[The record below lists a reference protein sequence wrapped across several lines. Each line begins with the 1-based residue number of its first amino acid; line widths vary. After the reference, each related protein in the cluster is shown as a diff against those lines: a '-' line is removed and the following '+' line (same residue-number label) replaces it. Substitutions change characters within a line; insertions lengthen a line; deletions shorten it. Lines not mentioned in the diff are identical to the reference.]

1 MKNTIALLLLAV
13 CGLQVNAQTD
23 GENTTLEQKL
33 NTLADDVTDLK
44 NDQQKRSQLKL
55 TGYIHAQ
62 YQVADSEGI
71 ASYAAGNFAAG
82 VDKRFLIRRGR
93 VKLDYSRM
101 SDEGDIMTQA
111 IVQIDYSQN
120 GLALRDAYVNVLDPM
135 TKWFGLKVGAMDRP
149 FSYELTY
156 SSSVRETPERGR
168 MSQILFPGEKDL
180 GAQIYIMPNKTSR
193 LRFFKLDAGFY
204 NGTGVLN
211 NDFDKYKDFISRLS
225 FFKNNEKETIK
236 YSGGMSYYNGGHR
249 NGNKYLDVLQK
260 APSGN
265 HFWAVKDS
273 SSVNASKK
281 GNQVYYGADAQVSI
295 QWKGG
300 LTTLRAE
307 YIQGTQAGTAS
318 SSSTPREVV
327 TTNTFQRNFNG
338 AYFYFVQ
345 NIANSRHNIVV
356 KYDWYDPNTDVKE
369 SEIGAVSTSASDGTV
384 ALNAAD
390 IKYSTLGLGYYF
402 NYDQNWRFLLYADIV
417 KNDPT
422 KLTGYGTDLKDN
434 VLTIRVQYKF

>member
-156 SSSVRETPERGR
+156 SSSVRETPER
-168 MSQILFPGEKDL
+168 
-180 GAQIYIMPNKTSR
+180 
-193 LRFFKLDAGFY
+193 
-204 NGTGVLN
+204 
-211 NDFDKYKDFISRLS
+211 
-225 FFKNNEKETIK
+225 
-236 YSGGMSYYNGGHR
+236 
-249 NGNKYLDVLQK
+249 
-260 APSGN
+260 
-265 HFWAVKDS
+265 
-273 SSVNASKK
+273 
-281 GNQVYYGADAQVSI
+281 
-295 QWKGG
+295 
-300 LTTLRAE
+300 AE
-307 YIQGTQAGTAS
+307 
-318 SSSTPREVV
+318 
-327 TTNTFQRNFNG
+327 
-338 AYFYFVQ
+338 
-345 NIANSRHNIVV
+345 
-356 KYDWYDPNTDVKE
+356 
-369 SEIGAVSTSASDGTV
+369 
-384 ALNAAD
+384 
-390 IKYSTLGLGYYF
+390 
-402 NYDQNWRFLLYADIV
+402 
-417 KNDPT
+417 
-422 KLTGYGTDLKDN
+422 
-434 VLTIRVQYKF
+434 